1 MHINTIRCMKAAN
14 SPTYQPDSTRDI
26 YLIRK
31 MTGFNF
37 YFASCVLLLTLSWR
51 TSTGLPV
58 RTLSTEK
65 CGDCPPL
72 FKNLLVKITEL
83 LSSDVLCFG
92 IAFDRMMVRSQ
103 AETVLACAPSL
114 TQNSSCSMQ
123 RNSSFSESECLRN
136 IRKDLAYYAAAL
148 QSYIILPLRSPDQE
162 VALLSP
168 TLEIIE
174 SLRKNCSLML
184 NGDNDSSEEDAA
196 QMWGDDTFSN
206 RQKMCKMMRGF
217 HVRTITINR
226 AMGYIASGDHRQ

>member
-1 MHINTIRCMKAAN
+1 FSCHA
-14 SPTYQPDSTRDI
+14 
-26 YLIRK
+26 
-31 MTGFNF
+31 G
-37 YFASCVLLLTLSWR
+37 FASCVLLLTLSCR

-58 RTLSTEK
+58 RRLSTEN
-65 CGDCPPL
+65 CGDCPLL

-83 LSSDVLCFG
+83 LSSDVFCYG
-92 IAFDRMMVRSQ
+92 MDADRMMVSQ
-103 AETVLACAPSL
+103 AETVLACAPTL
-114 TQNSSCSMQ
+114 TQNSSCLMQ

-148 QSYIILPLRSPDQE
+148 QSYIEFPLRTLEQE

-168 TLEIIE
+168 TLEIIQ
-174 SLRKNCSLML
+174 SLGKSCSLML
-184 NGDNDSSEEDAA
+184 NEENGSSEEVAA

-226 AMGYIASGDHRQ
+226 AMGYIASGDHRK